1 MARPVRREQ
10 GGFTLIE
17 LAIAV
22 AVVGILLAIAV
33 PSYQEHVIRTRRSE
47 GQALLMEVAAR
58 LERCYTRHAAYD
70 HADCAAA
77 ATATSEG
84 GWYEVTADP
93 LTASA
98 YTLHAEPQRAQA
110 ADDAG
115 CGTLTL
121 THVGQRGRSGSAASC
136 W

>member
-1 MARPVRREQ
+1 MNRRG

-17 LAIAV
+17 LAIVV
-22 AVVGILLAIAV
+22 AVIALLLSIAV
-33 PSYQEHVIRTRRSE
+33 PSYQAQVVKTRRSE
-47 GQALLMEVAAR
+47 GKALLLEVAGR
-58 LERCYTRHAAYD
+58 LERCFTRHSAYN

-84 GWYEVTADP
+84 GWYQVSADP
-93 LTASA
+93 LAASSF
-98 YTLHAEPQRAQA
+98 TLRAAPQKAQA
-110 ADDAG
+110 SDDAG

-121 THVGQRGRSGSAASC
+121 THVGVRARTGSAPDGYDC